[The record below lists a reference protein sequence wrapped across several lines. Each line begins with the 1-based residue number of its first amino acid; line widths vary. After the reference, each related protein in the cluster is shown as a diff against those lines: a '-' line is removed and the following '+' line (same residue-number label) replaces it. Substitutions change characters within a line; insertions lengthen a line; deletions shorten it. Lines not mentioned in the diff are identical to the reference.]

1 MATATGCVLAAGS
14 NRTNETRDVSE
25 ARGWGSARTA
35 LAPPRPPRT
44 PPHPSIPLQA
54 TRHAEL
60 VAFDALRAADAAAG
74 AIPRSTL
81 AGATLI
87 VTCEP
92 CIMCAAALTLLRP
105 DAVVFGCWN
114 DRFGGCG
121 SVLDAAAACHGGCGL
136 GVVGEGGDAG
146 GEGARDS
153 PGAPPPRSPFPQRG
167 GVRAGAAV
175 ALLKQFYE
183 TGNPAG
189 VEERRRRQ
197 EGAAAHVQ
205 SRRAPSP
212 SRPQPPSRA
221 APS

>member
-1 MATATGCVLAAGS
+1 MRPGGGGRRAPHWRPRAPH
-14 NRTNETRDVSE
+14 
-25 ARGWGSARTA
+25 ARLRI
-35 LAPPRPPRT
+35 PP
-44 PPHPSIPLQA
+44 SPLQA